1 MTDFDVII
9 IGSGPSGL
17 MAASNIQNKSVL
29 ILERN
34 PKIGGKIKVSG
45 GGRCNVTNNKEI
57 DQFLSNVPKN
67 NKFLY
72 STLNTF
78 GPKQIIEFFT
88 KNGTELIEEKDNKMF
103 PKSHDSQDIIN
114 TFKRVMNDRDITIK
128 TNTEVVDIKY
138 VDSKYV
144 INETWT
150 CAHLVIATGGN
161 TYRHLGTEGFGYEVA
176 KSFDLKVTD
185 LHPVE
190 APLVSNSPLISSKE
204 LQGVALQDVR
214 ATLLVKNKKVFTKS
228 HDLLFTHFGLS
239 GPLALQS
246 SYYASKALRS
256 GKRPII
262 LRIDLN
268 LEYIDTHSVPKRIL
282 PFIEDNKIEV
292 EIHDVRGS
300 KHGFV
305 TDGGVSLKEINP
317 KTFESKKQPNLYFI
331 GEVLDINAF
340 TGGYNITN
348 CLSEGYSL
356 ATHLNSI
363 Y

>member
-1 MTDFDVII
+1 MTDFNVIV

-17 MAASNIQNKSVL
+17 MAASNIQNKSIL
-29 ILERN
+29 IIERN
-34 PKIGGKIKVSG
+34 PEIGGKIKVSG
-45 GGRCNVTNNKEI
+45 GGRCNVTNNKDI
-57 DQFLSNVPKN
+57 DLFLNNVPKN
-67 NKFLY
+67 SKFLY

-88 KNGTELIEEKDNKMF
+88 SNGTPLVEEKDNKMF
-103 PKSHDSQDIIN
+103 PESHNSQDIIN
-114 TFKRVMNDRDITIK
+114 TFKKIMNDKDITIK
-128 TNTEVVDIKY
+128 TNTEATTIEQIDGKFIVN
-138 VDSKYV
+138 DSYQA
-144 INETWT
+144 E
-150 CAHLVIATGGN
+150 HLIIATGGN
-161 TYRHLGTEGFGYEVA
+161 TYRHLGTEGYGYQVAEQFGM
-176 KSFDLKVTD
+176 KVTE

-190 APLVSNSPLISSKE
+190 APLVSNSELIASKAV
-204 LQGVALQDVR
+204 QGVALQNVT
-214 ATLLVKNKKVFTKS
+214 ATLLVKNKKVFTKT

-246 SYYASKALRS
+246 SFYASKALRS
-256 GKRPII
+256 GKKPVIM
-262 LRIDLN
+262 RIDLN
-268 LEYIDTHSVPKRIL
+268 PEYVASGNVPKRLL
-282 PFIEDNKIEV
+282 PFIENDRIEL

-317 KTFESKKQPNLYFI
+317 KSFEAKNIPNLYFV

-356 ATHLNSI
+356 ATHINNL
-363 Y
+363 

>member
-1 MTDFDVII
+1 MNDFNVII

-17 MAASNIQNKSVL
+17 MAASTIKNKSVL
-29 ILERN
+29 IIERN
-34 PKIGGKIKVSG
+34 PEIGGKIKVSG

-57 DQFLSNVPKN
+57 DQFLNNVPKN

-78 GPKQIIEFFT
+78 GPKNIIDFFEQ
-88 KNGTELIEEKDNKMF
+88 NGTPLVEEKDNKMF
-103 PKSHDSQDIIN
+103 PESHQSQDIIN
-114 TFKRVMNDRDITIK
+114 TFKRIMNDKDITVK
-128 TNTEVVDIKY
+128 TNTEVTDIEYQNNKY
-138 VDSKYV
+138 IVNDKFSCDYL
-144 INETWT
+144 I
-150 CAHLVIATGGN
+150 IATGGN
-161 TYRHLGTEGFGYEVA
+161 TYRHLGTEGFGYQVA
-176 KSFDLKVTD
+176 NQFGLKVTD
-185 LHPVE
+185 LHAVE
-190 APLVSNSPLISSKE
+190 APLVSNSELIASKT
-204 LQGVALQDVR
+204 LQGVALQNVT
-214 ATLLVKNKKVFTKS
+214 ATLTAKNKKVFSKS

-246 SYYASKALRS
+246 SFFASKALRNN
-256 GKRPII
+256 KRPII
-262 LRIDLN
+262 MKIDLN
-268 LEYIDTHSVPKRIL
+268 PEYVANNNVPKRIL
-282 PFIEDNKIEV
+282 PFIEDDKIEI

-317 KTFESKKQPNLYFI
+317 KTFEAKNQPGLFFV

-356 ATHLNSI
+356 ATHINSL
-363 Y
+363 